1 MEFDLASFEKVLT
14 SLKEGIKKFQEDES
28 DKFIRDSVIQRF
40 EYTYEVAYKMLRR
53 FLQLSEH
60 SEASIDEFVFADIIR
75 TANEK
80 SLLLGSLENW
90 LEYRHM
96 RNITSH
102 SYDEAKAAAI
112 ASIAPQFDKE
122 AEFLLNKLKE
132 KAKNL

>member
-1 MEFDLASFEKVLT
+1 MKFDLVPFEKALT
-14 SLKEGIKKFQEDES
+14 SLKEAIEKFQEDES

-40 EYTYEVAYKMLRR
+40 EYTYEVSYKMLRR

-80 SLLLGSLENW
+80 SLLLGNLESW

-96 RNITSH
+96 RNVISH
-102 SYDEAKAAAI
+102 SYDEAKAIAI
-112 ASIAPQFDKE
+112 VSVAPQFAKE
-122 AEFLLNKLKE
+122 ADFLLSKLKE
-132 KAKNL
+132 KSKNL